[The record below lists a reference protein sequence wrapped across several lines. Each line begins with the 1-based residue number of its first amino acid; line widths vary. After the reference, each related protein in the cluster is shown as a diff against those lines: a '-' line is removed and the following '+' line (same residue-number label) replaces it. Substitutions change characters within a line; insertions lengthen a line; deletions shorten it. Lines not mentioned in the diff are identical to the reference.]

1 MFNLILKDILIQKK
15 ALVFAFLYSIFMFF
29 VFSQPS
35 LNLFIYSMGAVAI
48 SYMLIMTALQADYKN
63 DTITILSSLPVKRS
77 EIVASKYL
85 SMFVF
90 IALSFLVLV
99 VVGLLIMVSPLPF
112 SVRYPKFYD
121 LVIAFLSVGILISVY
136 LPVYFK
142 TGGKYAQVIFIF
154 FFMLMFFGPSILFGY
169 FTKSQDQS
177 LVKTIMLHTDE
188 SLLMVYL
195 IAILFTL
202 IILAV
207 SFVISLRIHLNK
219 DL

>member
-188 SLLMVYL
+188 NLLMVYL

>member
-1 MFNLILKDILIQKK
+1 MLNLILKDILIQKK

-29 VFSQPS
+29 IFSQPS

-48 SYMLIMTALQADYKN
+48 SYMLIMTAMQADYKN

-77 EIVASKYL
+77 EIVTSKYL

-99 VVGLLIMVSPLPF
+99 IVGLIIMVSPLPF

-121 LVIAFLSVGILISVY
+121 LVITFFCVGILISVY

-142 TGGKYAQVIFIF
+142 TGGRYAQVVFIF
-154 FFMLMFFGPSILFGY
+154 FFMLMFFGPSTLFGY
-169 FTKSQDQS
+169 ITKSQEHPLS
-177 LVKTIMLHTDE
+177 KTLLLYTSENLLV
-188 SLLMVYL
+188 VYL
-195 IAILFTL
+195 IAILITL

-207 SFVISLRIHLNK
+207 SFVISLRIYLNK

>member
-63 DTITILSSLPVKRS
+63 NSITILSSLPVKRS

-99 VVGLLIMVSPLPF
+99 VVGLVIKASPLPF

-121 LVIAFLSVGILISVY
+121 LVIAFFSVGILISVY

-154 FFMLMFFGPSILFGY
+154 FFMLMFFGPSTIFGY
-169 FTKSQDQS
+169 LTEKQDQTLS
-177 LVKTIMLHTDE
+177 KV
-188 SLLMVYL
+188 LLQFSSENLLLVYL
-195 IAILFTL
+195 AAIIFTF

-207 SFVISLRIHLNK
+207 SFAISLRIYLNK